1 MTLPRFPCWLYAAVG
16 SVLLSVLAVG
26 CDTSVQP
33 FVDNGQS
40 YSVYSLLDAG
50 ADTQFVRVEALRD
63 SVQFGSPP
71 TLDATVTI
79 ENQQTGRTTQLTD
92 SLATV
97 PPAPGIPI
105 HLFWAELS
113 LTPGGTYQVRVER
126 SDGQTSTATVTLPD
140 APPTLGL
147 DSQPLMPCIEALN
160 EGVPTFIVTG
170 ADIEQL
176 AGAYAVYPVFGD
188 RVRRSAYESIVLD
201 RDTFRIR
208 VDHVDDLV
216 SIGGLENVMT
226 TGGCPRRESFDAD
239 TIYVAAATAGPDW
252 PEPELIDS
260 LSIETI
266 ARPDFVSNVENGAGF
281 VGGIYTDTLSAPINW
296 D

>member
-1 MTLPRFPCWLYAAVG
+1 MTLPRFSYWLIAAVG
-16 SVLLSVLAVG
+16 TVLCSVLLAA

-33 FVDNGQS
+33 FVENDRY

-50 ADTQFVRVEALRD
+50 ADSQFVRVEALRD

-79 ENQQTGRTTQLTD
+79 ENQETGQTTQLTD
-92 SLATV
+92 SLVTL
-97 PPAPGIPI
+97 PPAPGIPV
-105 HLFWAELS
+105 HLFRAELS

-126 SDGQTSTATVTLPD
+126 SDGSASIATVTLPD
-140 APPTLGL
+140 DPPTLAL
-147 DSQPLMPCIEALN
+147 DSQPLMPCIEAIN
-160 EGVPTFIVTG
+160 EGVTAFIVTG
-170 ADIEQL
+170 ADVEQL

-188 RVRRSAYESIVLD
+188 RVRRSAYESIILD

-208 VDHVDDLV
+208 IDHVDDLV

-226 TGGCPRRESFDAD
+226 TGGCPRRQSFDTD

-266 ARPDFVSNVENGAGF
+266 ARPDFVSNVENGVGF